1 MSNWK
6 ENFIKAFK
14 NEKSKKL
21 SDDEVEKIKKEAVE
35 QYKNSEE
42 HFADV
47 NEIVKKLGDEWF
59 AIYSKQNVDKNANQK
74 SLDEIEKEV
83 SNEKKELEKLLE
95 ENKLVGYGKNYEK
108 APTHKN

>member
-21 SDDEVEKIKKEAVE
+21 SDDEIEKIKKEAVE
-35 QYKNSEE
+35 EYKNSDE
-42 HFADV
+42 HFVDI

-59 AIYSKQNVDKNANQK
+59 TIYSSQNAAKNEGQK
-74 SLDEIEKEV
+74 SLDEVKKEV
-83 SNEKKELEKLLE
+83 TDDKKELEKLLE
-95 ENKLVGYGKNYEK
+95 ENKLDGYGKNYEK